1 MNAYAQFLERYGAIV
16 AAIAWSKS
24 RTEPGVVA
32 IAIHQGN
39 PRLGF
44 RPDRSVRLKLKR
56 WSIERISLK
65 RGSLISLMVSS
76 VTSPRRYPRHDATN
90 WQISIALGL
99 PFSQPQIFNGRNLR
113 YLWRFSAL

>member
-24 RTEPGVVA
+24 RTEPGVVT

-44 RPDRSVRLKLKR
+44 RPRSQCSPQTQALVDRTDFSK
-56 WSIERISLK
+56 
-65 RGSLISLMVSS
+65 
-76 VTSPRRYPRHDATN
+76 TA
-90 WQISIALGL
+90 IAHFPDGFVCNFTPPIPPARCYELANINR
-99 PFSQPQIFNGRNLR
+99 S
-113 YLWRFSAL
+113 RFTVLTTPDFQW